1 MKKRVCRRR
10 CESCG
15 INFETLQRFS
25 IHLASRAHLMQGLQT
40 QANDILLVSDDDI
53 TLSADAWD
61 FEDRSLV
68 PVTAELNLV
77 GIESLSHEEN
87 LMDMDVDMDGF
98 SDTSDAEVDGESSTT
113 RNQQNAYFPFPSE
126 VFFLLYSYAHNTSR
140 PIR

>member
-40 QANDILLVSDDDI
+40 QANDI

-68 PVTAELNLV
+68 PVTTELNLV

-87 LMDMDVDMDGF
+87 LMDYGCRY
-98 SDTSDAEVDGESSTT
+98 GW
-113 RNQQNAYFPFPSE
+113 
-126 VFFLLYSYAHNTSR
+126 VFRHLRCRS
-140 PIR
+140 